1 LAELQVST
9 SGTDADWIVKVID
22 VFPNDEQETPEVA
35 PYLK

>member
-9 SGTDADWIVKVID
+9 SGTDGLIVID